1 MPLINSISG
10 ATICLQVSDYNQFN
24 GQQAQMA
31 QLLPGQQIAL
41 QQQML
46 EQQQKQMM
54 AQAQANQQ
62 QQQIQAQVQQQA
74 QPQQQQQAGGGN
86 TGFHP
91 PLGGQPLP
99 GMAALPPPPPQ
110 QNSQQQQMQQMY
122 AGDTGT
128 VIYKPN
134 GGMTN
139 VGANQGPRGPLPIP
153 AGNTELSSHSS
164 SPDDGEFP
172 PPPPVRGN
180 GAMSADTS
188 LNDSASTTQSN
199 VTSECSEA
207 ECDREPLV
215 KQNRGTILNVVLF

>member
-1 MPLINSISG
+1 MYLK
-10 ATICLQVSDYNQFN
+10 VSDYNQFN
-24 GQQAQMA
+24 GQQGQMS

-46 EQQQKQMM
+46 QQQQQM
-54 AQAQANQQ
+54 AAAQANQQ
-62 QQQIQAQVQQQA
+62 QIQAQIQQQQA
-74 QPQQQQQAGGGN
+74 QQQPQQQQQGAGGN

-91 PLGGQPLP
+91 PQGGLPLP
-99 GMAALPPPPPQ
+99 GMAALPPPPQ
-110 QNSQQQQMQQMY
+110 QQQTSQQQQMQQMY

-134 GGMTN
+134 GGMPAI
-139 VGANQGPRGPLPIP
+139 GGNQGPRGPLPIP
-153 AGNTELSSHSS
+153 VGTTELSNNSS
-164 SPDDGEFP
+164 STDDGDFP
-172 PPPPVRGN
+172 PPPPMRGN
-180 GAMSADTS
+180 GAMSADNS

-215 KQNRGTILNVVLF
+215 KQNRGRHTFHYIIF

>member
-1 MPLINSISG
+1 MYLK
-10 ATICLQVSDYNQFN
+10 VSDYNQFN
-24 GQQAQMA
+24 GQQGQMS

-46 EQQQKQMM
+46 QQQQQM
-54 AQAQANQQ
+54 AAAQANQQ
-62 QQQIQAQVQQQA
+62 QIQAQIQQQQA
-74 QPQQQQQAGGGN
+74 QQQPQQQQQAAGGN

-91 PLGGQPLP
+91 PQGGLPLP
-99 GMAALPPPPPQ
+99 GMAALPPPPQ
-110 QNSQQQQMQQMY
+110 QQQQTSQQQQMQQMY

-134 GGMTN
+134 GGMPAI
-139 VGANQGPRGPLPIP
+139 GGNQGPRGPLPIP
-153 AGNTELSSHSS
+153 VGSTELSNNSS
-164 SPDDGEFP
+164 STDDGDFP
-172 PPPPVRGN
+172 PPPPMRGN
-180 GAMSADTS
+180 GAMSADNS

-215 KQNRGTILNVVLF
+215 KQNRGRHIFH

>member
-1 MPLINSISG
+1 M
-10 ATICLQVSDYNQFN
+10 SDYNQFQ
-24 GQQAQMA
+24 GQQNQMA
-31 QLLPGQQIAL
+31 NLLPGQQIAL

-46 EQQQKQMM
+46 QQQQQM
-54 AQAQANQQ
+54 AAAQANQQ
-62 QQQIQAQVQQQA
+62 QQIQAQIQPQQL
-74 QPQQQQQAGGGN
+74 QQQQQGGGN
-86 TGFHP
+86 QVFQP

-99 GMAALPPPPPQ
+99 GMAALPPPP

-139 VGANQGPRGPLPIP
+139 IGGNQGPRGPLPIP
-153 AGNTELSSHSS
+153 GGNQELSNNSS
-164 SPDDGEFP
+164 STDDGEFP
-172 PPPPVRGN
+172 PPPPIRGN
-180 GAMSADTS
+180 GAMSADNS

-215 KQNRGTILNVVLF
+215 KQNRGEDIKAYIYESNKV